1 MKELLEQLAD
11 GHSLSTDQAEHVL
24 AGLLS
29 GEFTEAESAAFL
41 MGMRAKGETPEEIAA
56 FARVLRR
63 QAVPVPVDATGAV
76 DMCGTGGDRSGTF
89 NISTAAMFITAGAG
103 VPVLKHGNRSV
114 SSRSG
119 SADVLE
125 ELGVNVMLEPDQAGK
140 VFEQVGAVF
149 LFAPLHH
156 PVMKNVG
163 SLRRALGIRT
173 FFNLL
178 GPLLN
183 PAGVTRQVVGAYS
196 LDAAALLQQV
206 APRLGYDRFTSIHA
220 EDGLDEVS
228 LSSPTW
234 LHEYRDGIAPSEPIR
249 FDPDVLG
256 LDPHP
261 QEAIAGGDAARNAQI
276 LRDIL
281 LGSAEPAQQDIALLN
296 AAFAIQ
302 TSRDHASLGECL
314 DAARESLHSGAA
326 ASKWRDLAEASRSVS

>member
-1 MKELLEQLAD
+1 MKEILEQLAE
-11 GHSLSTDQAEHVL
+11 GHSLTSEQAEHVL

-29 GEFTEAESAAFL
+29 GEFTEPESAAFL
-41 MGMRAKGETPEEIAA
+41 MGMRAKGETPDEIAA

-63 QAVPVPVDATGAV
+63 QAVPVRVDARGAV

-125 ELGVNVMLEPDQAGK
+125 ELGVNVILEADQAAQ
-140 VFEQVGAVF
+140 VFEQTGLVF
-149 LFAPLHH
+149 LFAPVFH
-156 PVMKNVG
+156 PVMKSVG
-163 SLRRALGIRT
+163 PLRRAMGIRT

-196 LDAAALLQQV
+196 RKAAVLLQHV
-206 APRLGYDRFTSIHA
+206 APRLGFDSFTSLHA

-228 LSSPTW
+228 LSAATW
-234 LHEYRDGIAPSEPIR
+234 LHEYRDGILPSEPVR
-249 FDPDVLG
+249 FDPAGIGFSL
-256 LDPHP
+256 LPA
-261 QEAIAGGDAARNAQI
+261 ERFAGGDSARNAEI
-276 LRDIL
+276 LRAIL
-281 LGSAEPAQQDIALLN
+281 LGTSEAPQRDIALLN

-302 TSRDHASLGECL
+302 ASQDGATLGDCL
-314 DAARESLHSGAA
+314 LRARESLDSGAA
-326 ASKWRDLAEASRSVS
+326 AAKWRQLAEASRSFD